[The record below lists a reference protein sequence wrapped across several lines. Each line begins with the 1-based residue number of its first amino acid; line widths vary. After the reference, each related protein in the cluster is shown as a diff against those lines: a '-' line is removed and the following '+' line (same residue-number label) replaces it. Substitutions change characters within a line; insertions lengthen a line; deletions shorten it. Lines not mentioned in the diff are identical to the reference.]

1 MNRPAGRPEARFP
14 AVSPQTSEFPLALP
28 PFPGFAGGWSGSLE
42 AFLGAVRS
50 GEIAL
55 EQAPL
60 PAVVEQFLAQRGQ
73 LVLDDA
79 GEFLHVAAALIDSK
93 ARLLLPRD
101 PVLAG
106 HDPRQEIVRTLAGQV
121 RREAAGSE
129 TGDTTGGPEGLS
141 LLDLMVLLHEVR
153 QRPLPPVAHTIAA
166 AEVTV
171 ADQLRWLI
179 ERFSEL
185 PPEASLEPQDT
196 QPWFLLH
203 PSFPAKICL
212 FLALLEL
219 SKQGR
224 LRLEQAQAFGPLTAS
239 PA

>member
-1 MNRPAGRPEARFP
+1 MNRLAEAEARFP

-28 PFPGFAGGWSGSLE
+28 PFPGFAEGWSGSLE

-50 GEIAL
+50 RQIAL

-60 PAVVEQFLAQRGQ
+60 AAVVEQFLAQREQ

-101 PVLAG
+101 PVLAEP
-106 HDPRQEIVRTLAGQV
+106 DPRQEIVRTLAGQV
-121 RREAAGSE
+121 RPEAAADERPGEPQS
-129 TGDTTGGPEGLS
+129 GPEGLS
-141 LLDLMVLLHEVR
+141 LLDLMVLLNEV
-153 QRPLPPVAHTIAA
+153 QQVALPPPPHTITAT
-166 AEVTV
+166 EVTL
-171 ADQLRWLI
+171 ADQLLWLA
-179 ERFSEL
+179 ERLSEL
-185 PPEASLEPQDT
+185 PREPQDT

-203 PSFPAKICL
+203 PSLSAKICL

-224 LRLEQAQAFGPLTAS
+224 IRLEQVHTFGPLTAS

>member
-1 MNRPAGRPEARFP
+1 MNRPEARFP

-28 PFPGFAGGWSGSLE
+28 PFPGFAEGWSGSLE

-50 GEIAL
+50 RQIAL

-60 PAVVEQFLAQRGQ
+60 AAVVEQFLAQREQ

-101 PVLAG
+101 PVLAEP
-106 HDPRQEIVRTLAGQV
+106 DPRQEIVRTLASQV
-121 RREAAGSE
+121 RPEAAADERPGEPQS
-129 TGDTTGGPEGLS
+129 GPEGLS
-141 LLDLMVLLHEVR
+141 LLDLMVLLHEVQ
-153 QRPLPPVAHTIAA
+153 QRRGPASCPHAIAA
-166 AEVTV
+166 AEATV
-171 ADQLRWLI
+171 AEQLLWLA
-179 ERFSEL
+179 ERLAEL
-185 PPEASLEPQDT
+185 PREPQDT
-196 QPWFLLH
+196 RPWFLLH
-203 PSFPAKICL
+203 SSLPAKICL

-224 LRLEQAQAFGPLTAS
+224 IRLEQAQTFGPLIAS

>member
-1 MNRPAGRPEARFP
+1 MNRPEARFP

-28 PFPGFAGGWSGSLE
+28 PFPGFADGWSGTLE
-42 AFLGAVRS
+42 GFLGAVRS
-50 GEIAL
+50 RQIAL

-60 PAVVEQFLAQRGQ
+60 AAVVEQFLAQREQ

-101 PVLAG
+101 PVLAEP
-106 HDPRQEIVRTLAGQV
+106 DPRQEIVRTLASQV
-121 RREAAGSE
+121 RPEAADERPGEPQS
-129 TGDTTGGPEGLS
+129 GPEGLS
-141 LLDLMVLLHEVR
+141 LLDLMVLLNEV
-153 QRPLPPVAHTIAA
+153 QQTSVQPLPHAIAA

-171 ADQLRWLI
+171 AEQLLWLA
-179 ERFSEL
+179 ERLAEL
-185 PPEASLEPQDT
+185 PREPQDT

-203 PSFPAKICL
+203 PSLPAKICL

-224 LRLEQAQAFGPLTAS
+224 IRLEQAQTFGPLAAS
-239 PA
+239 PV